1 MIFFVIDLII
11 DDVFECVT
19 NIKHA
24 VAMIMLYAGRKVINK
39 RHPSPN

>member
-11 DDVFECVT
+11 DVVYVCVT

-24 VAMIMLYAGRKVINK
+24 VAMIMLYAG
-39 RHPSPN
+39 